1 MKWMLIVLVVGGSPT
16 KTNLLFDTLDQCL
29 AAEDTMRSEYV
40 LAFNKWRSWAKANP
54 AELGFPDSE
63 EFMRNR
69 IGVNNYG
76 TCIPHG
82 PNSN

>member
-1 MKWMLIVLVVGGSPT
+1 MKWMLIILVVGGSPA

-29 AAEDTMRSEYV
+29 AAEESMRSEYV
-40 LAFNKWRSWAKANP
+40 LAFNKWHLWAKANP
-54 AELGFPDSE
+54 AESGFPNSE
-63 EFMRNR
+63 GFMKNR

-82 PNSN
+82 PISN